1 MNKNF
6 LLAIKWYI
14 KTCKNLSLYS
24 IYIKIARKTGIS
36 VSMLRNLESSM
47 IRTIMRFMDI
57 NYLTKCEELGIIPEF
72 LKFKPP
78 KLQVYDNIDRFYR
91 KVLLEQLKIARIQY
105 NIAKNNRNEILKI
118 IRNKTSISQYH
129 LLLSSIKEKS
139 IKRKILEK
147 KQRHKKKLASLW
159 NNQRKSKSPNCIIN
173 NSSHELTISESNA
186 LMFGLK
192 HSILPKTIDEIVIK
206 ASIENQIKQI
216 TKNENKTLSY
226 DVIEQI
232 RTNTTKFISESKKV
246 CSTRKNKALHRTL
259 KNLSQN
265 ERIKCL
271 KMDKR
276 NGIVLL
282 NTTEY
287 IKKMSVILDDTNKF
301 KKLDFNLNGNN
312 HSYEK
317 APWCKKEKSIYSYIN
332 KYIKPIV
339 DDKVYFSLIPK
350 GSQPGKMYGMAKHHK
365 TGCPLRPV
373 LSAIDTPEYGLCKWL
388 EIQLK
393 PLLKSKWIINSNI
406 EFMDSLKTI
415 KPKQGD
421 VCRTFDIKSLYT
433 CVPLEETINMVAD
446 DVYSNENL
454 SVFTKSKITKKVF
467 KNILKTCS
475 QSIFC
480 FNNQVFKQ
488 IDGLSMGS
496 PLAPLLANWF
506 VSKLETNL
514 LNEIQPKMYTRYVD
528 DIFTI
533 FPNEEIANEF
543 NQKLNTLHQ
552 DLVFTMESNTSNKLP
567 FLDISV
573 NLEENRFTTSIYKKP
588 SNTDVLLNFHS
599 CTPQSWKKNLI
610 RQLLI
615 RNNRLVSEELQNQET
630 NRIKNFLFHLNG
642 LLSNA
647 FKI

>member
-1 MNKNF
+1 
-6 LLAIKWYI
+6 
-14 KTCKNLSLYS
+14 
-24 IYIKIARKTGIS
+24 
-36 VSMLRNLESSM
+36 
-47 IRTIMRFMDI
+47 MDI

-72 LKFKPP
+72 LNFKPP
-78 KLQVYDNIDRFYR
+78 KLLVYDNVDRFYR
-91 KVLLEQLKIARIQY
+91 KVLLEQLKIARTLY
-105 NIAKNNRNEILKI
+105 NIAENNRNEKLKV

-139 IKRKILEK
+139 IKEKMLDK

-159 NNQRKSKSPNCIIN
+159 NNQRKSKTPNCIIN
-173 NSSHELTISESNA
+173 NSSHELTISESSA

-192 HSILPKTIDEIVIK
+192 HSILPKTIDEINIK
-206 ASIENQIKQI
+206 ASIKSQIKQI

-226 DVIEQI
+226 DVTEQI
-232 RTNTTKFISESKKV
+232 RTNTIKFISESKKV
-246 CSTRKNKALHRTL
+246 CSTRKNKAVHRTL

-271 KMDKR
+271 KMDKG
-276 NGIVLL
+276 NGVVLL

-287 IKKMSVILDDTNKF
+287 IKKMSVILDDTKKF

-317 APWCKKEKSIYSYIN
+317 APWYKKEKSIYSYIN

-339 DDKVYFSLIPK
+339 DEKVYFSLIPK

-365 TGCPLRPV
+365 TDCPLRPV

-415 KPKQGD
+415 KPKEGD

-506 VSKLETNL
+506 VSKLETGL
-514 LNEIQPKMYTRYVD
+514 LNEIQPKMYNVD

-533 FPNEEIANEF
+533 FSNEEMANEF

-552 DLVFTMESNTSNKLP
+552 DLVFTMESSTSNKLP

-573 NLEENRFTTSIYKKP
+573 KLEENRFTTSSYKIP
-588 SNTDVLLNFHS
+588 SNTEVLLNFHS

-615 RNNRLVSEELQNQET
+615 RNKRLVSEELQNLET
-630 NRIKNFLFHLNG
+630 NRIKNLLLRNG
-642 LLSNA
+642 YPINFINTKIEKLQKLENKPQIPKQQYLTVPYIKKVSEKFSRNITKNLETIGINIKVA
-647 FKI
+647 FRTS